1 MKRFIVGVLAAV
13 MVAAGLV
20 ATSEVTASAAPYP
33 GTVKTS
39 TSAVGLG
46 PFKGKVKIYVRV
58 ISDSG
63 KPKGTLNFT
72 LVNRKSGKTVSF
84 NRQYDGSAHTYK
96 QGDVKKGRYTV
107 LVTFVPP
114 DGSKWKPSTTKTRV
128 TVR

>member
-1 MKRFIVGVLAAV
+1 MVVAV

-20 ATSEVTASAAPYP
+20 ATSEVAATAAPYP

-46 PFKGKVKIYVRV
+46 PFHGKAKIYVRV

-63 KPKGTLNFT
+63 RPKGRLDFT
-72 LVNRKSGKTVSF
+72 LVNRKSGMTVSF
-84 NRQYDGSAHTYK
+84 SRQYDGSAHTYTL
-96 QGDVKKGRYTV
+96 GGVKRGRYTA

-114 DGSKWKPSTTKTRV
+114 DGSKWKPSTAKTRV
-128 TVR
+128 KVR